1 MGNCFSDPSPKGG
14 QRLGGADSRPSGPT
28 SGAVGS
34 VGGATAKVSGS
45 GAGRTGAPPRTLG
58 AGGEA
63 ESGDPRDRARRA
75 AEERA
80 KTVSGAWGVG
90 SGARRGVQPRRDC
103 VAALLRCRVVALQS
117 CRVRSCPVCFAV
129 TSVPC

>member
-34 VGGATAKVSGS
+34 AGSAAAKGSGS

-63 ESGDPRDRARRA
+63 ESGDPRDRALRA

-80 KTVSGAWGVG
+80 KTA
-90 SGARRGVQPRRDC
+90 
-103 VAALLRCRVVALQS
+103 QS
-117 CRVRSCPVCFAV
+117 KGV
-129 TSVPC
+129 TSSNPKSGQLSAKLAAERKSPVANQNEERMMASRGWTGSAC